1 MCFEPFNSLSATGKV
16 EVNERP
22 RNTCRIFS
30 SPSSLASTHAANQ
43 PAKASPQRATKAT
56 KYSMKGSGCVALG
69 GVPDLTEASLQKDT
83 NRNTDTVSQSS
94 CVHLLF
100 EKGKCHSFQYLT
112 PLLICCCCDSSMLH
126 LEFNDSA
133 PGPVLPTLG

>member
-1 MCFEPFNSLSATGKV
+1 MCFEPFNSLSATVKV

-69 GVPDLTEASLQKDT
+69 GVPDLTEARLEKDT
-83 NRNTDTVSQSS
+83 NRNTDTASQSN

-100 EKGKCHSFQYLT
+100 EKGKCVLAFFSICV
-112 PLLICCCCDSSMLH
+112 LLAVVDL
-126 LEFNDSA
+126 L
-133 PGPVLPTLG
+133 LL